1 MPEMSSSFLA
11 RAMMTA
17 LAAGQSL
24 APLFIDLIRT
34 RGRRA
39 NWPRDARFRLVSQRL
54 SPALA
59 GAAEVV
65 LIWWQG
71 PYLVQRFYF
80 VAVLTA
86 IPIVGYFAA
95 KFMHRQYGIAARDP
109 NSIPYVRIRTGDTV
123 FKLEINTVLVPI
135 AAILLLGAVYLF

>member
-1 MPEMSSSFLA
+1 MSSSFLA

-17 LAAGQSL
+17 LPAGQSL
-24 APLFIDLIRT
+24 APLLIDLIRT

-39 NWPRDARFRLVSQRL
+39 NWPRGARFRLVSQRL

-80 VAVLTA
+80 VAVLAA
-86 IPIVGYFAA
+86 IPIVGFVAA
-95 KFMHRQYGIAARDP
+95 KFMHCQYDVASRDQ
-109 NSIPYVRIRTGDTV
+109 NNIPYVRIRTSGKV
-123 FKLEINTVLVPI
+123 FKLEINAVLVPI